1 MAITRSQIARQL
13 LEEGGLS
20 SRLEEERDL
29 SNPLVGRV
37 LGPLGEIVKREGPGL
52 LKDVA
57 TLVATGGLSKADAA
71 RRVIGS
77 RLLGSVTRP
86 VVQRV
91 IRGESEPQPP
101 TNFGAVTSQG
111 EYVPPSDLVSITDD
125 SGADTGFS
133 EYSDP
138 GTAASYEGSFAE
150 GGDVSVKDA
159 EMMAP
164 PGESLAY
171 INDDE
176 AALLKA
182 LGGAGEAV
190 NQTGIPSY
198 FIKKVF
204 KKAKKAVKKVVKSD
218 LGKAALAAAALY
230 YAPGFGIKAA
240 GGLKPFLVG
249 APTNLATGKAAFSGI
264 LGTGGQFAPSVGKLA
279 TSIFGPQGLTKFS
292 GTQKALAGITA
303 ASVAS
308 GLMTPKQE
316 EQDSV
321 TKLIADKTGIDV
333 AAIRKEVQDAYAAGD
348 ISGLKT
354 KYPFL
359 GEIRTI
365 AAEGGIMKMKDGG
378 LTKYEISSL
387 KGLGYDTKGGTVL
400 KPFGGIKVL
409 RDILKVNNM
418 AEGGI
423 MMASNIENDKIL
435 ENLFEKYL
443 DMGLSLEDAAK
454 KAKEEFDRMSKKQ
467 GIERATAA
475 EGGMMDLGGNEMDLR
490 GGGFVPIGKEEK
502 ADDVP
507 ARLSKNEFVFTADAV
522 RAAGGGSVDK
532 GADLMYKTMKQ
543 LENKVA

>member
-454 KAKEEFDRMSKKQ
+454 KAREEFDRMSKKQ

>member
-240 GGLKPFLVG
+240 GGFKPFLVG
-249 APTNLATGKAAFSGI
+249 APTTASRAAFSGI

>member
-29 SNPLVGRV
+29 SNPLVGKV
-37 LGPLGEIVKREGPGL
+37 LGPLGEAVKRQGPGIVK
-52 LKDVA
+52 DIA

-91 IRGESEPQPP
+91 IRGESDSGPP

-176 AALLKA
+176 AALLKS

-190 NQTGIPSY
+190 NETGIPS
-198 FIKKVF
+198 FFVKKLF
-204 KKAKKAVKKVVKSD
+204 KKAKKAVKKVVKSPI
-218 LGKAALAAAALY
+218 GKAAIAIGLGAY
-230 YAPGFGIKAA
+230 A
-240 GGLKPFLVG
+240 GGLGPFAKG
-249 APTNLATGKAAFSGI
+249 STMFG
-264 LGTGGQFAPSVGKLA
+264 GKLA
-279 TSIFGPQGLTKFS
+279 GIKGAGFAQGLFPSVMDYSTPTRTFFTELGKIGSKGISKFPGGGAGLTIAALS
-292 GTQKALAGITA
+292 G
-303 ASVAS
+303 ASA
-308 GLMTPKQE
+308 LMTPKQE
-316 EQDSV
+316 EEQLS
-321 TKLIADKTGIDV
+321 KLIADKTGIDV
-333 AAIRKEVQDAYAAGD
+333 AAIRKEVQDAYASGD
-348 ISGLKT
+348 ISGLRT

-365 AAEGGIMKMKDGG
+365 AADGGIMKMKDGG

-418 AEGGI
+418 AKGGI
-423 MMASNIENDKIL
+423 AS
-435 ENLFEKYL
+435 
-443 DMGLSLEDAAK
+443 M
-454 KAKEEFDRMSKKQ
+454 
-467 GIERATAA
+467 A

>member
-37 LGPLGEIVKREGPGL
+37 LGPLGEAVKREGPGIV
-52 LKDVA
+52 KDIA
-57 TLVATGGLSKADAA
+57 TLVATGGLSKVDAA
-71 RRVIGS
+71 RRVIGG
-77 RLLGSVTRP
+77 RLLGTVTRP

-91 IRGESEPQPP
+91 IRGESDPGP
-101 TNFGAVTSQG
+101 TNFGSMTSQG

-125 SGADTGFS
+125 SGAPTGFS
-133 EYSDP
+133 EYSSP
-138 GTAASYEGSFAE
+138 EVAASYEGSFAE

-176 AALLKA
+176 AALLRA

-204 KKAKKAVKKVVKSD
+204 KKAKNVVKKVVKSD
-218 LGKAALAAAALY
+218 LGKAAIAIGLGAY
-230 YAPGFGIKAA
+230 A
-240 GGLKPFLVG
+240 GGLGPFAKG
-249 APTNLATGKAAFSGI
+249 STMFG
-264 LGTGGQFAPSVGKLA
+264 GKLA
-279 TSIFGPQGLTKFS
+279 GIKGAGFAQGLFPSVMDYKTPTRSFFTELGKIGSKGISKFPGGGAGLTIAALS
-292 GTQKALAGITA
+292 G
-303 ASVAS
+303 ASA
-308 GLMTPKQE
+308 LMTPKQE
-316 EQDSV
+316 EEQLS
-321 TKLIADKTGIDV
+321 KLIADKTGIDV
-333 AAIRKEVQDAYAAGD
+333 AAIRKEVQDAYASGN
-348 ISGLKT
+348 ISGLRT

-454 KAKEEFDRMSKKQ
+454 KAREEFDRMSKKQ

-475 EGGMMDLGGNEMDLR
+475 QGGMMDLGGNEMDLR